1 MSEKSEDYNNNISD
15 KNREKSA
22 KSKPGNESYKTEEYE
37 FVKETIIDKKK
48 ELKNSVYKILLDLLC
63 IIIVCVATCFIYF
76 RFFDKNNI
84 GRREN
89 ITSETE
95 ATTKEVETTRDSE
108 TKVPEDKEETLEKT
122 ILSYMI
128 VLKNY
133 KETHASPFAGQEE
146 TAEDEEENTLQY
158 VEGETTGDKEDILE
172 HKEENSSADEETFE
186 NSEGENSDYNEE
198 EYTAT
203 ISESSLNKYIG
214 VVIYKDTNVIIAAN
228 SNDVDESNQIY
239 AEVYTGTQ
247 IKEVPV
253 RVLMTEEEMG
263 ITFLCIDSRDLNSM
277 ILSNISAAK
286 IAQNVEFEM
295 GADCIYSGYVKEAG
309 ITISH
314 GNVLSEGDISRIE
327 DIEYCKYVANVNISN
342 AHNGYIFSTDGK
354 LAGICSS
361 VEANISTVVF
371 VDISA
376 FKSMVQNIAT
386 YGYTTYI
393 GIVGQ
398 KVDYELE
405 MLVGKDLPDGVFVTN
420 VALGSPAYYAGIG
433 VGDIIYN
440 VDGNTITDMNDIRGI
455 IDRYKLGDVIPVEIH
470 RYMGNRFNT
479 YSVNVQLGKR

>member
-15 KNREKSA
+15 KSREKSA

-84 GRREN
+84 GKKEN

-133 KETHASPFAGQEE
+133 NETHASPFVGQEE
-146 TAEDEEENTLQY
+146 TSRDREDISEYNEENSPEYEETIEHS
-158 VEGETTGDKEDILE
+158 EGET
-172 HKEENSSADEETFE
+172 
-186 NSEGENSDYNEE
+186 SDYNEE

-342 AHNGYIFSTDGK
+342 AHNGYIFSMDGK

-420 VALGSPAYYAGIG
+420 VAFGSPAYYAGIG

-440 VDGNTITDMNDIRGI
+440 VDGNTITDMSDIRGI
-455 IDRYKLGDVIPVEIH
+455 IDRYKLGDVMPVEIH

-479 YSVNVQLGKR
+479 YRVNVQLGKR